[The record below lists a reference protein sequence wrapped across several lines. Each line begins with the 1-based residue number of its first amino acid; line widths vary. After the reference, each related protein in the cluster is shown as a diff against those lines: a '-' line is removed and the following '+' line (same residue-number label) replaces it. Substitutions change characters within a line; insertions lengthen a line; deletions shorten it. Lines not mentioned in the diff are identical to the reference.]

1 MLAEPG
7 WCYAVF
13 LAAVGGIA
21 LCLPPRESRPAHS
34 RAPSDVE
41 RQLPGAAAAA
51 PAATAG
57 AHAAAAGGL
66 TPGRQRAAAS
76 REPGPGSLR
85 AAAGSN
91 MQEGASK
98 AGAGTG
104 GDPLSGRT
112 VGEGGPSRG
121 DHAELAASTD
131 AERDPLSGAAA
142 GGAGGGA
149 EPAGAGPWAGEAGGG
164 ARGVELGEG
173 TAERGGADARAEAAV
188 ADALQRWRMADD
200 DDDRGRTPQGS
211 QAPGAPARGGPGG
224 RLPAADR
231 GAPTQPG
238 SGQEDSLRNDSLRPG
253 GGHLMAETEGRTVAS
268 AGGGQQA
275 DGPTAVQLFA
285 GFVSYE
291 MLDAV
296 VVGGPGGRTR
306 RDASASGAHWV
317 KMKGPGAHTPPL
329 LTVAAS
335 MCRRAQSGRAAT
347 LERVF
352 TSRADGGMAH
362 LRDFAS
368 ASKNLFRGS
377 FSPAS
382 LLTLTSMLLRS
393 QHPQSVCL

>member
-21 LCLPPRESRPAHS
+21 LCLPSRESRPAHS
-34 RAPSDVE
+34 RTPSDVE
-41 RQLPGAAAAA
+41 RQLPGATAAA
-51 PAATAG
+51 PAASAE
-57 AHAAAAGGL
+57 AHAAAARDL
-66 TPGRQRAAAS
+66 TREDQRAAPS
-76 REPGPGSLR
+76 RDPVHRSLR

-91 MQEGASK
+91 MEDAGSN

-104 GDPLSGRT
+104 GDPLSGPK
-112 VGEGGPSRG
+112 VGEGAPSGR
-121 DHAELAASTD
+121 DHAGLAASTD
-131 AERDPLSGAAA
+131 AEGDPLSGAAA

-200 DDDRGRTPQGS
+200 DNGGART
-211 QAPGAPARGGPGG
+211 APGSRGPGAAARVGPVGSLDAAG
-224 RLPAADR
+224 RE
-231 GAPTQPG
+231 APTQPG
-238 SGQEDSLRNDSLRPG
+238 IGQPNSPPSDSLQPG
-253 GGHLMAETEGRTVAS
+253 GRHMRTKTERYEAAG

-275 DGPTAVQLFA
+275 NSSPAVQLFA

-296 VVGGPGGRTR
+296 VVGGPGGRMR

-317 KMKGPGAHTPPL
+317 KMKGPGACAP
-329 LTVAAS
+329 
-335 MCRRAQSGRAAT
+335 
-347 LERVF
+347 
-352 TSRADGGMAH
+352 
-362 LRDFAS
+362 
-368 ASKNLFRGS
+368 
-377 FSPAS
+377 S
-382 LLTLTSMLLRS
+382 LLTRVLFLGGAGAVRE
-393 QHPQSVCL
+393 CGCC